1 MERGGSS
8 SSTEAPSASGAE
20 ALGADHATHA
30 ADTFS
35 PLLWIPHVR
44 HRVTLASTEVCWF
57 LSNSVQIIDFLIWH
71 IVSLLDWTH
80 C

>member
-20 ALGADHATHA
+20 PLGADHATHA

-35 PLLWIPHVR
+35 PLLWIPHIQ
-44 HRVTLASTEVCWF
+44 HRVALASTEVSCF
-57 LSNSVQIIDFLIWH
+57 LSNSVQITDF
-71 IVSLLDWTH
+71 
-80 C
+80 

>member
-20 ALGADHATHA
+20 ALGANHATHA

-35 PLLWIPHVR
+35 PLLWIPHVQ
-44 HRVTLASTEVCWF
+44 HRVALASIEVRWF
-57 LSNSVQIIDFLIWH
+57 LNNLIEITDF
-71 IVSLLDWTH
+71 
-80 C
+80 